1 MNAVT
6 MAGVISTL
14 MFLGSNLPMVVQAI
28 RSRDVS
34 SYSRG
39 YLVMT
44 NIGNAVYSVYVLSL
58 PAGPIWLL
66 HLLYTTVSAFM
77 LVVHVWWAPAATA
90 AIWSPSAALNAP
102 RSQPRRVHVDGS
114 GSVSMPTY
122 AVSRAATAV
131 R

>member
-14 MFLGSNLPMVVQAI
+14 MFVGSNLPMVVQAV

-44 NIGNAVYSVYVLSL
+44 NIGNGVYTVYVLSL
-58 PAGPIWLL
+58 PPGPVWVL
-66 HLLYTTVSAFM
+66 HLVYTSVSAFM
-77 LVVHVWWAPAATA
+77 LLVHVWWRPVAAA
-90 AIWSPSAALNAP
+90 DWSPTAVLTAC
-102 RSQPRRVHVDGS
+102 RSQRRRIPVDGS
-114 GSVSMPTY
+114 GSVSLPAYTI
-122 AVSRAATAV
+122 SRRPAAV

>member
-14 MFLGSNLPMVVQAI
+14 MFVGSNLPMVVQAV

-44 NIGNAVYSVYVLSL
+44 NIGNAVYTIYVLSL
-58 PAGPIWLL
+58 PAGPIWAL
-66 HLLYTTVSAFM
+66 HLVYTSVSAFM
-77 LVVHVWWAPAATA
+77 LLVHVRWRPSVVAD
-90 AIWSPSAALNAP
+90 WSPTAVMAAC
-102 RSQPRRVHVDGS
+102 RSVRRIPADGS
-114 GSVSMPTY
+114 GSVSFPAYTI
-122 AVSRAATAV
+122 SRPTAV

>member
-6 MAGVISTL
+6 VAGVVSTL
-14 MFLGSNLPMVVQAI
+14 MFLGSNLPMVVQAV

-44 NIGNAVYSVYVLSL
+44 NLGNAMYTVYVLSL

-66 HLLYTTVSAFM
+66 HLVYTVVSAFM

-90 AIWSPSAALNAP
+90 ALWSPGAALDAP
-102 RSQPRRVHVDGS
+102 GGQPRRVPVEGS

-122 AVSRAATAV
+122 TISVGAAAA

>member
-14 MFLGSNLPMVVQAI
+14 MFVGSNLPMVVQAV

-44 NIGNAVYSVYVLSL
+44 NIGNAVYTVYVLSL
-58 PAGPIWLL
+58 PPGPIWAL
-66 HLLYTTVSAFM
+66 HLVYTSVSAFM
-77 LVVHVWWAPAATA
+77 LLVHVWWRPSAVAD
-90 AIWSPSAALNAP
+90 WSPTAVLAAC
-102 RSQPRRVHVDGS
+102 RSQRRRIPVDGS
-114 GSVSMPTY
+114 GPVSLPAYTF
-122 AVSRAATAV
+122 SRGPTAV